1 MDRERELAERAKEQ
15 EMEEFRKKIIEE
27 ERARLLQQH
36 APSLVG
42 YLPKGVIRDT
52 GDLDMLGSD
61 FKGAYSKRQVDPFD
75 DRGFE
80 AKK

>member
-1 MDRERELAERAKEQ
+1 MAERAKEQ

-42 YLPKGVIRDT
+42 YLPKVRRFNII
-52 GDLDMLGSD
+52 
-61 FKGAYSKRQVDPFD
+61 FK
-75 DRGFE
+75 
-80 AKK
+80 KKV